1 MRKDPG
7 TGKRPPGGRRR
18 WARWCAG
25 LLLAPVNAVLV
36 CRACG
41 IDGITPVP
49 QLLAFLPWLL
59 VPGAVALLLAAGAR
73 WTVGCAW
80 GLLAVAAVG
89 FFLRPYD
96 ATRPPA
102 PGPVRAQLRIL
113 TANLEFGGAT
123 PDLLRALRREKPDLV
138 SVQECAPEVCA
149 VALDGAEVRAAYPY
163 RRIVGGG
170 RAEGSA
176 ILSRF
181 PLEPDGEVRGTLAM
195 PRAVVRVAGVALR
208 FQVAHPM
215 PPEPGQV
222 GLWRTELGRLR
233 AVTAGRDAAE
243 TVIAGDF
250 NATQDHAAFRAVLDT
265 GLRDSAALVG
275 RARTPTWPALTAPPL
290 GAQIDHVLVGAAV
303 EPRAARF
310 LDLAGTD
317 HRALVVDAVLHD

>member
-1 MRKDPG
+1 MREDV
-7 TGKRPPGGRRR
+7 GKGMRLPGGRRR

-25 LLLAPVNAVLV
+25 VLLVPVSAVAL
-36 CRACG
+36 CRALG
-41 IDGITPVP
+41 TDAFTPVP

-59 VPGAVALLLAAGAR
+59 APAAVALLLAAGAR
-73 WTVGCAW
+73 WGVGCAW
-80 GLLAVAAVG
+80 GLLAAAAVA

-96 ATRPPA
+96 AAPPPV

-123 PDLLRALRREKPDLV
+123 PGLLEALRREKPDLV
-138 SVQECAPEVCA
+138 SVQECAPENCA
-149 VALDGAEVRAAYPY
+149 VALDGPEVRAAYPY
-163 RRIVGGG
+163 RRIAGNG

-195 PRAVVRVAGVALR
+195 PRAVVRVAGMALR

-222 GLWRTELGRLR
+222 ALWQRELGRLR
-233 AVTAGRDAAE
+233 AVAAGRGAVP

-250 NATQDHAAFRAVLDT
+250 NATQDHAAFRSVLDT
-265 GLRDSAALVG
+265 GLRDSATLAG

-290 GAQIDHVLVGAAV
+290 GAQIDHVLVSAAV

-310 LDLAGTD
+310 LDLADTD
-317 HRALVVDAVLHD
+317 HRALVVDAALHG